1 MTRIPDCLLREKI
14 GEGECPYILP
24 GEEELRENRE
34 LRIRRKCLYC
44 KRLLDLILDERDTRG
59 FLLKVALEELREK
72 DRIIR
77 DMKGFLKLQKE
88 QITVLHRVSEVLNLS
103 LDLREIAYVVLLS
116 ITAGELFGFN
126 RSILL
131 LYDRETRRF
140 TGYFGMGPR
149 TPEEAVKI
157 WEEIERERKSFPMLL
172 ESFTIEKFEEEKKK
186 FLDILQALETEI
198 DEGTEAFIFGGK
210 GALLIRKKG
219 AEFPFFRKIFDVLRT
234 PFYVLLPLKT
244 KEGPIGVIIADN
256 FVTGLDIEPERT
268 ESLEIFAYQ
277 ASLAIHRAALHRYLE
292 DKLKELEELNAALKQ
307 YNEKMAKM
315 EKMAAVGEIIHHITH
330 EFKNPLIVIGGLSKE
345 LLKETDSSDARHR
358 YLMAISEE
366 VERLLDILNRT
377 VEDARRRFS
386 VRREPVDINSLLES
400 RLREYAPLFKAK
412 NIEVNFHKD
421 EAVPPVMADP
431 SQIQVCFDNVIFNAI
446 EAMPEGGRLDIKS
459 ERNSGGS
466 IRISFKDT
474 GIGMSEDVMKRIFEP
489 YFTTKKKGSGLGL
502 YNTKEIMK
510 AHGGDI
516 KVESQEGEGTTVYL
530 IFTGG
535 EHGGEGKEGED
546 TLRR

>member
-1 MTRIPDCLLREKI
+1 
-14 GEGECPYILP
+14 
-24 GEEELRENRE
+24 
-34 LRIRRKCLYC
+34 
-44 KRLLDLILDERDTRG
+44 
-59 FLLKVALEELREK
+59 
-72 DRIIR
+72 
-77 DMKGFLKLQKE
+77 
-88 QITVLHRVSEVLNLS
+88 
-103 LDLREIAYVVLLS
+103 
-116 ITAGELFGFN
+116 
-126 RSILL
+126 
-131 LYDRETRRF
+131 
-140 TGYFGMGPR
+140 
-149 TPEEAVKI
+149 
-157 WEEIERERKSFPMLL
+157 
-172 ESFTIEKFEEEKKK
+172 
-186 FLDILQALETEI
+186 
-198 DEGTEAFIFGGK
+198 
-210 GALLIRKKG
+210 
-219 AEFPFFRKIFDVLRT
+219 
-234 PFYVLLPLKT
+234 
-244 KEGPIGVIIADN
+244 
-256 FVTGLDIEPERT
+256 
-268 ESLEIFAYQ
+268 
-277 ASLAIHRAALHRYLE
+277 SLAIHRAALHRYLE

-345 LLKETDSSDARHR
+345 LLKETDSSDPRHR
-358 YLMAISEE
+358 YLVAISEE

-421 EAVPPVMADP
+421 EAVPPVMADS

>member
-1 MTRIPDCLLREKI
+1 
-14 GEGECPYILP
+14 
-24 GEEELRENRE
+24 
-34 LRIRRKCLYC
+34 
-44 KRLLDLILDERDTRG
+44 
-59 FLLKVALEELREK
+59 
-72 DRIIR
+72 
-77 DMKGFLKLQKE
+77 
-88 QITVLHRVSEVLNLS
+88 
-103 LDLREIAYVVLLS
+103 
-116 ITAGELFGFN
+116 
-126 RSILL
+126 
-131 LYDRETRRF
+131 
-140 TGYFGMGPR
+140 
-149 TPEEAVKI
+149 
-157 WEEIERERKSFPMLL
+157 
-172 ESFTIEKFEEEKKK
+172 
-186 FLDILQALETEI
+186 LDI
-198 DEGTEAFIFGGK
+198 
-210 GALLIRKKG
+210 R
-219 AEFPFFRKIFDVLRT
+219 
-234 PFYVLLPLKT
+234 
-244 KEGPIGVIIADN
+244 
-256 FVTGLDIEPERT
+256 PERI

-292 DKLKELEELNAALKQ
+292 DKLRELEELNAALKQ

-345 LLKETDSSDARHR
+345 LLKETDPSDSRYR
-358 YLMAISEE
+358 YLQAINEE

-412 NIEVNFHKD
+412 NIQVNLAKD
-421 EAVPPVMADP
+421 EAIPPVMVDP

-446 EAMPEGGRLDIKS
+446 EAMPEGGRLDIRS

-474 GIGMSEDVMKRIFEP
+474 GVGMSEDVMKRIFEP
-489 YFTTKKKGSGLGL
+489 YFTTKKRGSGLGL
-502 YNTKEIMK
+502 YNTREIMK

-516 KVESQEGEGTTVYL
+516 EVESREGEGTTVYL

-535 EHGGEGKEGED
+535 EHGGEREKGED